1 MTGRVAP
8 VTRPAGYTAASGM
21 PEETALRRTPL
32 YDRHV
37 AAGARIVPFAGWE
50 MPVQYQGIIPEH
62 RAVRTAAG
70 VFDVSHMGQLE
81 LRGPDALAFAQ
92 RMLSNDLGR
101 IGAGHAQYTLLL
113 DDGGC
118 PVDDLI
124 AYRFA
129 DDRVLLVV
137 NASRVDDDRDWLAG
151 RLAGDVSLDDRSDE
165 LAMLA
170 LQGPE
175 SLTLVDLP
183 ELAPF
188 AFAEAE
194 VCGVR
199 AVVARTGYTG
209 EPGVELMAAAEDADR
224 LWDCIVRAGAV
235 PCGLGAR
242 DTLRLEV
249 CYPLYGNDL
258 DLEHT
263 ALEAGLGWVCAL
275 DDKDFTGA
283 DALRAQKRDG
293 IARKLAAF
301 RMLERGIPRQGMEIS
316 PDGTVT
322 SGTMSPSLGI
332 GIGMGYL
339 PADDAAPGTRIG
351 IDVRGRTLAAEIAAK
366 PLYAKETNA

>member
-1 MTGRVAP
+1 
-8 VTRPAGYTAASGM
+8 M

-50 MPVQYQGIIPEH
+50 MPVQYEGIIPEH
-62 RAVRTAAG
+62 QAVRTSAG

-81 LRGPDALAFAQ
+81 IRGDGALEFAQ
-92 RMLSNDLGR
+92 AMLSNDLGR

-113 DDGGC
+113 DDLGC

-129 DDRVLLVV
+129 DDHLLLVV
-137 NASRVDDDRDWLAG
+137 NASRADDDVEWLAE
-151 RLAGDVSLDDRSDE
+151 RVGDEASLDDRSHE
-165 LAMLA
+165 FAMLA
-170 LQGPE
+170 LQGPAA
-175 SLTLVDLP
+175 LTLIELP
-183 ELAPF
+183 ELPPF
-188 AFAEAE
+188 GFAEAD

-199 AVVARTGYTG
+199 AIVARTGYTG
-209 EPGVELMAAAEDADR
+209 EPGVELMVAPDDAGT
-224 LWDCIVRAGAV
+224 LWDAVLAAGAV

-258 DLEHT
+258 DRDHS

-283 DALRAQKRDG
+283 EALRAQKDAG
-293 IARKLAAF
+293 VPRKLVAF
-301 RMLERGIPRQGMEIS
+301 RMLDRGIPRQGMPILPE
-316 PDGTVT
+316 GAVT

-332 GIGMGYL
+332 GIGMGYV
-339 PADDAAPGTRIG
+339 PAETAVPGQRIE
-351 IDVRGRTLAAEIAAK
+351 IDVRGRTLAAEIAKK
-366 PLYAKETNA
+366 PLYVKETNA